1 MQYLPIQQHLMHI
14 YTLYFYSE
22 DTLLTYFQL
31 VSSGFSFLKQ
41 QHVSENPKMRIKQH
55 FRRSTD
61 CFSSVTLPPDKSHFY
76 ICCLCQR
83 TTTTTQ
89 KQEKCFHRD
98 DKGVLVGFCFS
109 CDPFCQLCTKQFVR
123 HDKLRFKYS
132 VVLYILYIDLFILH
146 VVECISFLTAVSHQA
161 EAIQQSDLTDLGKKR
176 REIAFLHEKVL

>member
-1 MQYLPIQQHLMHI
+1 MILTVVKVSAVNFFSKVTKTTYYSHYNAIFT
-14 YTLYFYSE
+14 YTTTLYAHLY
-22 DTLLTYFQL
+22 TVLLFRGYFTNL
-31 VSSGFSFLKQ
+31 SPTCKFRISFLKQ

-89 KQEKCFHRD
+89 KQEKCFNRD

-109 CDPFCQLCTKQFVR
+109 CDSFCQLCTKQFVR
-123 HDKLRFKYS
+123 HDKLRFNYS
-132 VVLYILYIDLFILH
+132 VVLYIYILIYLFYI
-146 VVECISFLTAVSHQA
+146 
-161 EAIQQSDLTDLGKKR
+161 
-176 REIAFLHEKVL
+176 

>member
-1 MQYLPIQQHLMHI
+1 MILTVVKVSAVNFFSKVTKTTYYSHYNAIFT
-14 YTLYFYSE
+14 YTTTLYAHLY
-22 DTLLTYFQL
+22 TVLLFRGYFTNL
-31 VSSGFSFLKQ
+31 SPTCKFRISFLKQ

-109 CDPFCQLCTKQFVR
+109 CDSFCQLCTKQFVR
-123 HDKLRFKYS
+123 HDKLRFNYS
-132 VVLYILYIDLFILH
+132 VVLYIYILIYLFYI
-146 VVECISFLTAVSHQA
+146 
-161 EAIQQSDLTDLGKKR
+161 
-176 REIAFLHEKVL
+176 